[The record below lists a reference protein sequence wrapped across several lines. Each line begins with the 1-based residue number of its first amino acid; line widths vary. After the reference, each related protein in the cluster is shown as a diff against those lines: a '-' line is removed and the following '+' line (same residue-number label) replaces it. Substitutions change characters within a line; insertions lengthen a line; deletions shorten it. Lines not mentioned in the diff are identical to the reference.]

1 MAIDEASRRREEFQ
15 EASAPVVLAD
25 GQTWHIPKPFI
36 AIFPSFVDGRAVN
49 GFRHL
54 TYGPDLDAH
63 MGAIREEEEPID
75 RLLLVLTLGAYLL
88 RRNYDLTDD
97 ELDELFVYRM
107 DDEQSAEM
115 VKAILDV
122 AAGRG
127 KKASSGGDS

>member
-1 MAIDEASRRREEFQ
+1 MIDERSRRREEFQ
-15 EASAPVVLAD
+15 EASAWVKLAD
-25 GQTWHIPKPFI
+25 GNEWAIPKPYI
-36 AIFPSFVDGRAVN
+36 SIFPSFVDGKAVN

-63 MGAIREEEEPID
+63 MEAIREEEEPID

-88 RRNYDLTDD
+88 RRNYDLTDA
-97 ELDELFVYRM
+97 ELDDLFVYRF
-107 DDEQSAEM
+107 DDERSAEM

>member
-1 MAIDEASRRREEFQ
+1 VGRARRRQ
-15 EASAPVVLAD
+15 PWA
-25 GQTWHIPKPFI
+25 IPKPYI
-36 AIFPSFVDGRAVN
+36 AIFPTFRDGVAES

-63 MGAIREEEEPID
+63 MDAIRECEEPID

-88 RRNYDLTDD
+88 RRNYELTDD
-97 ELDELFVYRM
+97 ELDDLFVYRM